1 MVSHYD
7 PEKKCR
13 VGLMDE
19 KQFFSEANEVNGIYF
34 KALLEAWRNKGG
46 SQQWGAGGLGLRS
59 RIKGKEV
66 GICFLAPAYAGKK
79 DRIELSFTNLA
90 KQMGPVQCE
99 KLKLT
104 SMPFLARR
112 SNERT
117 ICAGRR
123 VPVMIQ
129 RRDGWKRWSFS
140 RSTRMIRCESGSFFA
155 GSLPWRCRLPLHPA
169 RG

>member
-1 MVSHYD
+1 MASHYD

-59 RIKGKEV
+59 RIEGKEV

-90 KQMGPVQCE
+90 KQVGPARCE
-99 KLKLT
+99 TLKLALQAAAGDQFKGT
-104 SMPFLARR
+104 SMVSILDPG
-112 SNERT
+112 E
-117 ICAGRR
+117 
-123 VPVMIQ
+123 
-129 RRDGWKRWSFS
+129 
-140 RSTRMIRCESGSFFA
+140 
-155 GSLPWRCRLPLHPA
+155 LPPA
-169 RG
+169 RCTALTTALCSLL

>member
-1 MVSHYD
+1 VVSHYD

-46 SQQWGAGGLGLRS
+46 SPQWGAGGLGLRS
-59 RIKGKEV
+59 RIDGKEV

-90 KQMGPVQCE
+90 KQMGPARCE
-99 KLKLT
+99 TLKLALQAAAGDQFKGT
-104 SMPFLARR
+104 SMMSILDPGELPPA
-112 SNERT
+112 NRT
-117 ICAGRR
+117 ALTTDLC
-123 VPVMIQ
+123 
-129 RRDGWKRWSFS
+129 
-140 RSTRMIRCESGSFFA
+140 
-155 GSLPWRCRLPLHPA
+155 SLL
-169 RG
+169 